1 MLDAAKERDHGSTRK
16 RWPLRTKPRE
26 RIERRKIKEEGEKG
40 GKRRSCPP
48 SEGASKGNFTKADP
62 LVMNVI

>member
-1 MLDAAKERDHGSTRK
+1 MLRERERE
-16 RWPLRTKPRE
+16 RE
-26 RIERRKIKEEGEKG
+26 RIDEKKMAAWCNDEEEDWRKIER
-40 GKRRSCPP
+40 KRESCPP

>member
-1 MLDAAKERDHGSTRK
+1 MLDAAKERERENGSTRR
-16 RWPLRTKPRE
+16 RWPLGVTTRK
-26 RIERRKIKEEGEKG
+26 RIGRRKIKR
-40 GKRRSCPP
+40 KRGSCPP

>member
-1 MLDAAKERDHGSTRK
+1 MPDAAEEREHGSTRR
-16 RWPLRTKPRE
+16 RWLLGD
-26 RIERRKIKEEGEKG
+26 EEDWEEKNQE
-40 GKRRSCPP
+40 GKRGSCPP

>member
-1 MLDAAKERDHGSTRK
+1 MLRKSESADQQEEDGGSKGRG
-16 RWPLRTKPRE
+16 RGLG
-26 RIERRKIKEEGEKG
+26 GEKSRG
-40 GKRRSCPP
+40 GGARRRSCPP